1 MEDDMFPQLNSRHVK
16 VILVLL
22 VALGLMVGCGKAVPT
37 PVPPTTGATATSVPP
52 TAVVPSSPT
61 PTDTK
66 TPTPPTAPPTSE
78 PRADGLSEDE
88 AATLGSLEQVDDY
101 PLYTMRYYG
110 PYGRSAA
117 SAGNVVKWA
126 CSLFVAGS
134 PAASGDG
141 EDMHYGRNFDWRY
154 SPALLL
160 FTDPPDGYASVSMVD
175 IAYLGLAD
183 GVTDLP
189 LSGRRALLDAPFW
202 PFDGMNEHG
211 LVVGMAAVPESA
223 MPHDPDAETIDSLA
237 VIREMLDRARDVDE
251 ALDIM
256 QSYNIDWSGGPA
268 LHYLLADA
276 TGRSVLVEF
285 YQGEMV
291 LIPNETSWHLATNFL
306 RSSVGEF
313 DQGQCWRYDTIAQRL
328 AQAEGRLTT
337 QEAMALL
344 DEVSQSNT
352 QWSIVYGI
360 TTGEISM
367 AMGRKYDNP
376 HTFHLPLDR

>member
-1 MEDDMFPQLNSRHVK
+1 
-16 VILVLL
+16 
-22 VALGLMVGCGKAVPT
+22 
-37 PVPPTTGATATSVPP
+37 
-52 TAVVPSSPT
+52 
-61 PTDTK
+61 
-66 TPTPPTAPPTSE
+66 
-78 PRADGLSEDE
+78 
-88 AATLGSLEQVDDY
+88 
-101 PLYTMRYYG
+101 
-110 PYGRSAA
+110 
-117 SAGNVVKWA
+117 
-126 CSLFVAGS
+126 
-134 PAASGDG
+134 
-141 EDMHYGRNFDWRY
+141 MHYGRNFDWRY

-189 LSGRRALLDAPFW
+189 LSGRCALLDAPFW

-223 MPHDPDAETIDSLA
+223 MPHDPEAETIDSLA

-256 QSYNIDWSGGPA
+256 QSYNIDWGGGPA

-291 LIPNETSWHLATNFL
+291 LIPNETNWHLATNFL
-306 RSSVGEF
+306 RRSVGEF

-337 QEAMALL
+337 HEAMALL
-344 DEVSQSNT
+344 DDVSQSNT

-360 TTGEISM
+360 TTGEISV
-367 AMGRKYDNP
+367 AMGRNYDNS
-376 HTFHLPLDR
+376 HTFNLPLDR

>member
-1 MEDDMFPQLNSRHVK
+1 
-16 VILVLL
+16 
-22 VALGLMVGCGKAVPT
+22 
-37 PVPPTTGATATSVPP
+37 
-52 TAVVPSSPT
+52 
-61 PTDTK
+61 
-66 TPTPPTAPPTSE
+66 
-78 PRADGLSEDE
+78 
-88 AATLGSLEQVDDY
+88 
-101 PLYTMRYYG
+101 
-110 PYGRSAA
+110 
-117 SAGNVVKWA
+117 
-126 CSLFVAGS
+126 
-134 PAASGDG
+134 
-141 EDMHYGRNFDWRY
+141 MHYGRNFDWRY

-223 MPHDPDAETIDSLA
+223 MPHDPEVETIDSLA

-291 LIPNETSWHLATNFL
+291 LIPNETNWHLATNFL

-344 DEVSQSNT
+344 DDVSQSNT

-360 TTGEISM
+360 TTGEISV
-367 AMGRKYDNP
+367 AMGRK
-376 HTFHLPLDR
+376 